1 MTQKP
6 SLSNMLLLG
15 IVGMVNCRSLTPWQW
30 ESTPGTGAGFG
41 CVEQE
46 PPTQPQCLGYLVDF
60 FCIASAADS
69 FLSRWGSNRGAPVC
83 SSQASP
89 MAAPQ
94 VVQSTDSVS
103 FSVSSLVFTF
113 RIMPHPPNRKCSILL
128 TLSKYWATVG
138 LTPVREFYGRVVQK
152 CTVLAIDVLGECSG
166 MRLSRR
172 ESLCHR
178 QLNP

>member
-1 MTQKP
+1 MTQKQ
-6 SLSNMLLLG
+6 SFKNMLLLG
-15 IVGMVNCRSLTPWQW
+15 IIGMVNRRSFTPWQW
-30 ESTPGTGAGFG
+30 EPTPGTGAGLG

-46 PPTQPQCLGYLVDF
+46 PPTQPQCLGYLADF

-113 RIMPHPPNRKCSILL
+113 RIMPHLPNGKCSILL
-128 TLSKYWATVG
+128 TLSKYWATEG
-138 LTPVREFYGRVVQK
+138 LTPVRVLWPSCAKVYSSRDTHFGRMF
-152 CTVLAIDVLGECSG
+152 G
-166 MRLSRR
+166 
-172 ESLCHR
+172 
-178 QLNP
+178 

>member
-1 MTQKP
+1 
-6 SLSNMLLLG
+6 
-15 IVGMVNCRSLTPWQW
+15 MVNYRSLTQW
-30 ESTPGTGAGFG
+30 ESRPGTGAGFG
-41 CVEQE
+41 LCRARTA
-46 PPTQPQCLGYLVDF
+46 PTQPQCLGYLADF
-60 FCIASAADS
+60 FSIASAADS

-113 RIMPHPPNRKCSILL
+113 RIMPHLPNRKCSILL
-128 TLSKYWATVG
+128 SLSKYWATGG

-152 CTVLAIDVLGECSG
+152 CTALVIHILGECSG
-166 MRLSRR
+166 MRLSPR
-172 ESLCHR
+172 ESICHC